1 MTFLKWEEEKRV
13 GETGKDIRCIELIS
27 FLLLYL
33 STTSFYL
40 KREVAK
46 SGSSLDRKKTPLKYW
61 QRPFLHCKVIVGKN
75 KKKKNFD

>member
-1 MTFLKWEEEKRV
+1 MGTLIFFGEFLGFTPKNTYVYLTFLKWEEEKRV

-46 SGSSLDRKKTPLKYW
+46 IWFES
-61 QRPFLHCKVIVGKN
+61 
-75 KKKKNFD
+75 